1 MGALI
6 FSIGDT
12 DGDDAGR
19 PAEPHRPRSLLSRT
33 VAPGWIAA
41 FIAGWLGTSQLLLW
55 RFLDRAPLWAY
66 PLGLALTAG
75 LCVALIRGT
84 RRDGGPNVATLLLC
98 LAVALILLLL
108 GGEGRFFYANID
120 WQVRAAVLRDMGA
133 NPWPFVYMARGA
145 PDVLR
150 APIGMF
156 LWPALAFKAW
166 GPRAA
171 DIALLLQNG
180 LLVGGLLALGSTL
193 FATRKARW
201 IALITILA
209 FSGLDALGRVLFRG
223 GLSDHLEN
231 WAYLQFSSTITLA
244 SWVPQHALAGWIGAV
259 GFLSWRAGRLPLGG
273 FLSLLP
279 LTALWSPLGLMGA
292 LPFAALAGAQALI
305 GRTSRW
311 SDIAPPAL
319 ATLLC
324 IPSLL
329 YLSAAND
336 AVGIRIVALPPL
348 QWGLFEALEVLVY
361 LVPLALAA
369 RKRRFGVAPLIV
381 AGLWLL
387 VIPFVQIGSSTDF
400 MMRGSITALAVLSV
414 LVADALTTPGRVR
427 VWLTVMLLIGSVTG
441 LFEIARAL
449 RHPPMPAVRCSF
461 FKAWDQSFAAFPK
474 DSYLAPLSRM
484 PAAVRPAE
492 PARASA
498 VEPAACWDGHW
509 YHPDRG

>member
-6 FSIGDT
+6 FSISDAG
-12 DGDDAGR
+12 GDDAGGLS
-19 PAEPHRPRSLLSRT
+19 EPHRPPSLLSRPI
-33 VAPGWIAA
+33 APGRIAA
-41 FIAGWLGTSQLLLW
+41 FIAGWLGTSQLFLW
-55 RFLDRAPLWAY
+55 RFLDCAPLWAY
-66 PLGLALTAG
+66 PLGLALAAG
-75 LCVALIRGT
+75 LCAALIRG
-84 RRDGGPNVATLLLC
+84 RRHDGGPTVATLLLC
-98 LAVALILLLL
+98 LVVTLILLLL

-133 NPWPFVYMARGA
+133 NPWPFVYMARGE

-156 LWPALAFKAW
+156 LWPALVFKAW

-171 DIALLLQNG
+171 DIALLLQNS
-180 LLVGGLLALGSTL
+180 LLIGGLLALGSTL

-201 IALITILA
+201 IALATVLA
-209 FSGLDALGRVLFRG
+209 FSGLDALGRILFRG

-231 WAYLQFSSTITLA
+231 WAYLQYSSTITLA
-244 SWVPQHALAGWIGAV
+244 FWVPQHALAGWIGAV
-259 GFLSWRAGRLPLGG
+259 GFLSWRAGWLPLGG

-292 LPFAALAGAQALI
+292 LPFAALAGAQALV
-305 GRTSRW
+305 GRTLRW
-311 SDIAPPAL
+311 SDIALPAFS
-319 ATLLC
+319 TLLS

-336 AVGIRIVALPPL
+336 AVGFGIVSLPPL
-348 QWGLFEALEVLVY
+348 QWGVFEALEVLVY
-361 LVPLALAA
+361 LVPLALVA
-369 RKRRFGVAPLIV
+369 RSHRFGLSPLIV

-387 VIPFVQIGSSTDF
+387 AIPFVQIGSSIDF
-400 MMRGSITALAVLSV
+400 MMRASITALAVMSLR
-414 LVADALTTPGRVR
+414 VADALATPGRVR

-484 PAAVRPAE
+484 PAAVRPVD

-498 VEPAACWDGHW
+498 VEPAACWDGRW